1 MHLIGVT
8 SRFLFLPCH
17 FRLSLVP
24 CLLIARA
31 LLAYRSWPA
40 SELLVALLL
49 IARRLRAISGRA
61 ACLSHMALLQNKMA
75 LLQIKMPLLKIKW
88 SLLKNT
94 PVLISNTPALFP
106 NTSALSDNIS
116 LLLHPN
122 RKEVVVNIIL
132 VTLACN
138 EIFFHQSSDG

>member
-1 MHLIGVT
+1 MPPDFFFCPVFLGYR
-8 SRFLFLPCH
+8 SRLAC
-17 FRLSLVP
+17 LSLV
-24 CLLIARA
+24 A

-49 IARRLRAISGRA
+49 IARRLRAISGWA
-61 ACLSHMALLQNKMA
+61 ACLSHMALLQN
-75 LLQIKMPLLKIKW
+75 KMPLLKIKW

-94 PVLISNTPALFP
+94 PILISNTPALFP